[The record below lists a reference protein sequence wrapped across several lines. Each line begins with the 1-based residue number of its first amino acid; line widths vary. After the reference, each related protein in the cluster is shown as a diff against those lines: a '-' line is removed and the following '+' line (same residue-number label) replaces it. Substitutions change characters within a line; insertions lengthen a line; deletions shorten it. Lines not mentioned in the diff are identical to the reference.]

1 MNEFEF
7 SDFRERFTLVRMQV
21 ANWGTFSNIHDIR
34 ISDRGHL
41 FVGGS
46 GSGKSTLLDAVSALL
61 SPKASYFNAAARQG
75 ERRSDRTFVSY
86 IRGAWSSEQDKDGKA
101 AVKYLRE
108 GPTFSLIALTFS
120 SEQQVVTLL
129 FIGYVQG
136 RSKDES
142 DVRKRYF
149 VIREPVDIARL
160 ADFGKQGFD
169 LKIVKQRF
177 PTAKSFPTF
186 SAYSESFMETFG
198 IGSPKVLD
206 LLHKAQ
212 SAKNMGDINRFFRDF
227 MLGEPATFSIAENLV
242 ENFSRLKDAYES
254 VKTARRQHD
263 VLSKAKASFDKA
275 EKARSL
281 LVENNLLRGEVY
293 PWRLTLTR
301 NFLEEKLPDLE
312 AKCAETDQRL
322 AQAAADEAVNRRKL
336 EDLKRERYES
346 GGDKIERLASD
357 LKHAESRLS
366 SASRTVQKLASSLEE
381 LGLSKP
387 RSLNGW
393 IAMQKETGRRS
404 EEIEERGKSLRS
416 EEEELVFTLRGV
428 QEQFQSLSREIEAM
442 KKHPSNIPAELLKL
456 RDDML
461 RDLDLSIEDLSFVG
475 ELMEIKENEV
485 QWQGAG
491 ERVLRQFASSLLV
504 RERHYPLLA
513 RYVDRTYLGLKLV
526 YHKVASQFPSAKE
539 LDHSFLPEKFNL
551 KQGHWSQWL
560 RSELSRRFD
569 YQCVE
574 STAEFAGCFK
584 AVTIKGQVKH
594 NEVRH
599 EKDDRRTIFDRRY
612 WITGFSNEKKRLQY
626 EESARELAALIA
638 EKTSR
643 RNAIRDEL
651 ERGDVLRRACQRVLD
666 TEWGQV
672 DEGTPQAEI
681 ARIRGRLEE
690 IERSSEKLSRL
701 SERIAEAE
709 KDLRSAEDS
718 KSHWTLKKGERDAEL
733 NRLKDEL
740 QTAIRELGGL
750 IVHKDLHGRITA
762 LAAEI
767 DSKPLK
773 HDRIEFVERRLNEYF
788 QRRGEELNKTQ
799 LTSENE
805 VCNLF
810 VSFKAEWPAEASEL
824 LGDLASAPE
833 FFQKLEVLE
842 RDGLPKFEQKFR
854 DILENNTK
862 QHLINLFREIDQ
874 ERRDIKTRMREVN
887 ESLAEAVFNRSSEGD
902 SHLIIDVKDLR
913 LPEYEDFKK
922 EQSLI
927 VASDTQAMSLA
938 QAEEYYCALE
948 ELVKKLDARV
958 PDYAIWRTKV
968 LDAREQVSFQ
978 GREVNDREETLDI
991 YDSGAGKSGG
1001 QRQKLTLT
1009 CLVAALRY
1017 QLGGHK
1023 GEQPTFAPIIM
1034 DEAFDKADNEFTDI
1048 SMKIFKDF
1056 GFQPIVAT
1064 PLKGLL
1070 TLEPYMGS
1078 FAQVNCENRKVSRVI
1093 SVSIERVKEIIRG
1106 EAS

>member
-1 MNEFEF
+1 MNEFDF
-7 SDFRERFTLVRMQV
+7 SDLRERFTLVRMQV
-21 ANWGTFSNIHDIR
+21 ANWGTFSNIHDIH

-75 ERRSDRTFVSY
+75 ERRSDRSFVSY
-86 IRGAWSSEQDKDGKA
+86 IRGAWSSEQDKDGRA
-101 AVKYLRE
+101 ATKYLRE
-108 GPTFSLIALTFS
+108 GPTFSLIALTFA
-120 SEQQVVTLL
+120 SEQQTVTLL
-129 FIGYVQG
+129 FIGYIQG
-136 RSKDES
+136 KSKDES

-149 VIREPVDIARL
+149 VIREPFEIAQL

-186 SAYSESFMETFG
+186 AAYSESFMQTFG
-198 IGSPKVLD
+198 IGSTKVLD

-227 MLGEPATFSIAENLV
+227 MLGEPVTFSIAENLV
-242 ENFSRLKDAYES
+242 ENFSRLKEAYES

-263 VLSKAKASFDKA
+263 VLSQAKASFDKA
-275 EKARSL
+275 EKAKAS
-281 LVENNLLRGEVY
+281 LVENNLLRQEVY

-301 NFLEEKLPDLE
+301 GFLEEKLPELE

-322 AQAAADEAVNRRKL
+322 NQAAAEESSSRRKL

-346 GGDKIERLASD
+346 GGDKIERLTSD

-366 SASRTVQKLASSLEE
+366 SATRSVQKLLSSFDK
-381 LGLSKP
+381 LGLNKP

-393 IAMQKETGRRS
+393 IALQKETSRKS
-404 EEIEERGKSLRS
+404 EEAEEKGRALRG
-416 EEEELVFTLRGV
+416 EEEELVFTLRGA
-428 QEQFQSLSREIEAM
+428 QEQFRGLSKEIEAM

-461 RDLDLSIEDLSFVG
+461 RELNLSLEDLPFVG
-475 ELMEIKENEV
+475 ELMEIKEDEA
-485 QWQGAG
+485 QWQGAA
-491 ERVLRQFASSLLV
+491 ERVLHQFASSLLV
-504 RERHYPLLA
+504 RERHYPILA

-526 YHKVASQFPSAKE
+526 YHRVVNQFPAAKE
-539 LDHSFLPEKFNL
+539 LDQNFLPEKFNL
-551 KQGHWSQWL
+551 KQGQWSQWL

-584 AVTIKGQVKH
+584 AVTLKGQVKH

-599 EKDDRRTIFDRRY
+599 EKDDRRTIFDRKY

-626 EESARELAALIA
+626 EDSARELAALIA

-651 ERGDVLRRACQRVLD
+651 EEADAVRRACQRILD
-666 TEWGQV
+666 TDWTQI
-672 DEGTPQAEI
+672 DEGSPQAEI
-681 ARIRGRLEE
+681 ADIKSRLEK
-690 IERSSEKLSRL
+690 IERSSEKLSLL
-701 SERIAEAE
+701 SERIAETE
-709 KDLRSAEDS
+709 KELRSAEDL
-718 KSHWTLKKGERDAEL
+718 KAQWTLKKGERDAEL
-733 NRLKDEL
+733 KRLKNEL
-740 QTAIRELGGL
+740 QAAVQALSGL
-750 IVHKDLHGRITA
+750 TVHKTLHGKLVA
-762 LAAEI
+762 LAAEL
-767 DSKPLK
+767 DPKPMK
-773 HDRIEFVERRLNEYF
+773 RDRIEIVERGLNEYF
-788 QRRGEELNKTQ
+788 QGKGEEFNKIQ

-810 VSFKAEWPAEASEL
+810 ASFKAEWPTEASEL
-824 LGDLASAPE
+824 MADLESAPE

-842 RDGLPKFEQKFR
+842 KDGLPKFEQKFR

-874 ERRDIKTRMREVN
+874 ERRDIKARMREVN
-887 ESLAEAVFNRSSEGD
+887 ESLADAVFNRSSEGD

-927 VASDTQAMSLA
+927 VASDTQRMSLN
-938 QAEEYYCALE
+938 QAKDYYRSLE

-958 PDYAIWRTKV
+958 PDYAIWRSKV
-968 LDAREQVSFQ
+968 LDAREHVSFQ

-991 YDSGAGKSGG
+991 YDSGVGKSGG

-1023 GEQPTFAPIIM
+1023 GEQPSFAPIIM

-1078 FAQVNCENRKVSRVI
+1078 FAQVSCENRKVSRVI
-1093 SVSIERVKEIIRG
+1093 SVSMERVKEIIRG
-1106 EAS
+1106 EAT